1 MIFCT
6 KCGAKHDDGA
16 MFCSKC
22 GTQLQSPAQENNQ
35 KTQKVFCYVVHQHF
49 CKFHKIRLHF
59 YFDCFNHRVLRL

>member
-16 MFCSKC
+16 MFCPKC

-35 KTQKVFCYVVHQHF
+35 KTIPNSAKQADDIPFFTPACG
-49 CKFHKIRLHF
+49 
-59 YFDCFNHRVLRL
+59 